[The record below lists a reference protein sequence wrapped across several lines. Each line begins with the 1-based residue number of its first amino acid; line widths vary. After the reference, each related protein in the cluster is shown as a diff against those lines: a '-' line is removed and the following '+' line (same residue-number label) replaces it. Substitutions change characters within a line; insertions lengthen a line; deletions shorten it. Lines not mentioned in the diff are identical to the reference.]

1 MKPHVVLSGVL
12 RVQVC
17 RWGVAS
23 ALVGVSLSPGWGQ
36 AAGRLPSLP
45 GAEVQVTSARIIDYE
60 FDWGRDGVDCPTC
73 NGGDGNSRLVFSD
86 ALYNLWVAHVDPIT
100 GDFIPADGK
109 GVLVDTMAA
118 FATDFGN
125 GPEWALSQLGSQL
138 FYTKYSVPTVP
149 PTPVDPQTAE
159 LAVAS
164 QSEGAWIPVA
174 LNYGDKKQSPLATQ
188 DVGDA
193 VPLLQYQDLAK
204 VNTYWR
210 VLDAPITQTKVPVKG
225 YNAGSRRW
233 VPGTHKMI
241 LSARGQQGTAA
252 SGFRAVFLY
261 DTDTDALEQITN
273 EAANNQGAMMWRAPE
288 YGGDFV
294 FFTVRDG
301 QQLVVYRQVSNGDGS
316 SSWVVISTVVM
327 PAATPYVW
335 SPEYFIHNGKSYIF
349 FQMNTTSDSS
359 DMTQPSRIG
368 MVGILP
374 ENASLVDLTPANAP
388 DRVRMDPEY
397 FITTQ
402 GPYIYYNRYKPQTD
416 TKPFIGEGVWRVDTQ
431 LGPPV
436 VALQRR

>member
-1 MKPHVVLSGVL
+1 MQRSPSRAASSRRQL
-12 RVQVC
+12 C
-17 RWGVAS
+17 CWGLAS
-23 ALVGVSLSPGWGQ
+23 MLIGGAFGPAPAWAG
-36 AAGRLPSLP
+36 GRLPSLP
-45 GAEVQVTSARIIDYE
+45 GAEVQVTAARIIDYE
-60 FDWGRDGVDCPTC
+60 FDWGRDGVDCPAC
-73 NGGDGNSRLVFSD
+73 NGGDGNSRLAFTD
-86 ALYNLWVAHVDPIT
+86 AFYNLWVAHVDALT
-100 GDFIPADGK
+100 GDFVPADGK
-109 GVLVDTMAA
+109 GILVDTMAA

-125 GPEWALSQLGSQL
+125 GPEWGLSQLGSQL
-138 FYTKYSVPTVP
+138 VYTKYSVATVP
-149 PTPVDPQTAE
+149 PTPADPQTAE

-164 QSEGAWIPVA
+164 QSGGVWVPSV
-174 LNYGDKKQSPLATQ
+174 LDHGDKKQSPLATQ
-188 DVGDA
+188 DAGDA
-193 VPLLQYQDLAK
+193 IPLLQYQDVAK

-210 VLDAPITQTKVPVKG
+210 WLDAPLSQTKVPVKG

-241 LSARGQQGTAA
+241 LSARGLQGTMA
-252 SGFRAVFLY
+252 SGFRSVFLY
-261 DTDTDALEQITN
+261 DTETGALDQITN

-301 QQLVVYRQVSNGDGS
+301 QQLVIYRQVSNADGS
-316 SSWVVISTVVM
+316 SNWVAISTVSM

-335 SPEYFIHNGKSYIF
+335 SPEYFVHNGRSYIF
-349 FQMNTTSDSS
+349 FQMNPTSDSS

-374 ENASLVDLTPANAP
+374 ENAALVDLTPANAP

-397 FITTQ
+397 FITAQ
-402 GPYIYYNRYKPQTD
+402 GPLIYYNRYKPQTD

-436 VALQRR
+436 ASLQRR

>member
-1 MKPHVVLSGVL
+1 MQPCPDLAAP
-12 RVQVC
+12 
-17 RWGVAS
+17 WGVAVRRWGLVS
-23 ALVGVSLSPGWGQ
+23 AMAWALMAPAEGG
-36 AAGRLPSLP
+36 AAGRQVALP
-45 GAEVQVTSARIIDYE
+45 GAEVQVTPARIIDYE
-60 FDWGRDGVDCPTC
+60 FDWGRDGVNCPTC
-73 NGGDGNSRLVFSD
+73 NDGDGNSRLAFTD
-86 ALYNLWVAHVDPIT
+86 AFYNLWVAHVDPTT
-100 GDFIPADGK
+100 GAFIPADGK

-138 FYTKYSVPTVP
+138 VYTKYSVATVP
-149 PTPVDPQTAE
+149 PTPADPQTAE

-164 QSEGAWIPVA
+164 QSGGVWAPVA
-174 LNYGDKKQSPLATQ
+174 LDNGDKKQSPLGTQ
-188 DVGDA
+188 DASDA

-204 VNTYWR
+204 VNTFWR
-210 VLDAPITQTKVPVKG
+210 VLNVPQSQVKVPVKG

-241 LSARGQQGTAA
+241 LSARGLQGTLAN
-252 SGFRAVFLY
+252 GFRAVFLY
-261 DTDTDALEQITN
+261 DADTGALEQITN

-316 SSWVVISTVVM
+316 SSWVVISTVAM

-374 ENASLVDLTPANAP
+374 ENAALVDLTPANAP

-402 GPYIYYNRYKPQTD
+402 GPFIYYNRYKPQTD
-416 TKPFIGEGVWRVDTQ
+416 TKPFVGEGVWRVDTQ

-436 VALQRR
+436 VSLQRR

>member
-1 MKPHVVLSGVL
+1 MQPCPDLAAPWGLAV
-12 RVQVC
+12 R
-17 RWGVAS
+17 RWGLVS
-23 ALVGVSLSPGWGQ
+23 AMAWALMAPVGVG
-36 AAGRLPSLP
+36 AAGRLVAVP
-45 GAEVQVTSARIIDYE
+45 GAEVQVTPARIIDYE
-60 FDWGRDGVDCPTC
+60 FDWGRDGVNCPTC
-73 NGGDGNSRLVFSD
+73 NGGDGNARLAFTD
-86 ALYNLWVAHVDPIT
+86 AFYNLWVAHVDPTT
-100 GDFIPADGK
+100 GAFIPADGK

-138 FYTKYSVPTVP
+138 VYTKYSVATVP
-149 PTPVDPQTAE
+149 PTPAEPQTAE

-164 QSEGAWIPVA
+164 QSGGVWAPVA
-174 LNYGDKKQSPLATQ
+174 LDNGDKKQSPLGTQ
-188 DVGDA
+188 DASDA

-204 VNTYWR
+204 VNTFWR
-210 VLDAPITQTKVPVKG
+210 VLNVPHSQVKVPVKG

-241 LSARGQQGTAA
+241 LSARGLQGTLAN
-252 SGFRAVFLY
+252 GFRAVFLY
-261 DTDTDALEQITN
+261 DADTGALEQITN

-301 QQLVVYRQVSNGDGS
+301 QQLVVYRQISNGDGS
-316 SSWVVISTVVM
+316 SSWGVISTVAM

-335 SPEYFIHNGKSYIF
+335 SPEYFVHNGKSYIF

-374 ENASLVDLTPANAP
+374 ENAALVDLTPTNAP

-402 GPYIYYNRYKPQTD
+402 GPFIYYNRYKPQTD

-436 VALQRR
+436 VSLQRR

>member
-1 MKPHVVLSGVL
+1 MQPCPDLAAPWGLAV
-12 RVQVC
+12 R
-17 RWGVAS
+17 RWGLAS
-23 ALVGVSLSPGWGQ
+23 AMAWALMAPAGAG
-36 AAGRLPSLP
+36 AAGRPVAIP
-45 GAEVQVTSARIIDYE
+45 GTEVQVTPARIIDYE
-60 FDWGRDGVDCPTC
+60 FDWGRDGVNCPTC
-73 NGGDGNSRLVFSD
+73 NGGDGNSRLAFTD
-86 ALYNLWVAHVDPIT
+86 AFYNLWVAHVDPTT
-100 GDFIPADGK
+100 GAFIPADGK

-138 FYTKYSVPTVP
+138 VYTKYSVATVP
-149 PTPVDPQTAE
+149 PTPADPQTAE

-164 QSEGAWIPVA
+164 QSGGVWAPVA
-174 LNYGDKKQSPLATQ
+174 LDNGDKKQSPLGTQ
-188 DVGDA
+188 DASDA

-204 VNTYWR
+204 VNTFWR
-210 VLDAPITQTKVPVKG
+210 VLNVPQSQVKVPVKG

-241 LSARGQQGTAA
+241 LSARGLQGTLAN
-252 SGFRAVFLY
+252 GFRAVFLY
-261 DTDTDALEQITN
+261 DADTGALEQITN

-316 SSWVVISTVVM
+316 SSWVVISTVAM

-374 ENASLVDLTPANAP
+374 ENAALVDLTPANAP

-402 GPYIYYNRYKPQTD
+402 GPFIYYNRYKPQTD

-436 VALQRR
+436 TSLLRR

>member
-1 MKPHVVLSGVL
+1 MQPCPDLAASWGLAV
-12 RVQVC
+12 R
-17 RWGVAS
+17 RWGLAS
-23 ALVGVSLSPGWGQ
+23 AMAWALMAPAGVE
-36 AAGRLPSLP
+36 AAGRPVAIP
-45 GAEVQVTSARIIDYE
+45 GTEVQVTPARIIDYE
-60 FDWGRDGVDCPTC
+60 FDWGRDGVNCPTC
-73 NGGDGNSRLVFSD
+73 NGGDGNSRLAFTD
-86 ALYNLWVAHVDPIT
+86 AFYNLWVAHVDPTT
-100 GDFIPADGK
+100 GAFIPADGK

-138 FYTKYSVPTVP
+138 VYTKYSVATVP
-149 PTPVDPQTAE
+149 PTPADPQTAE

-164 QSEGAWIPVA
+164 QSGGVWAPVA
-174 LNYGDKKQSPLATQ
+174 LDNGDKKQSPLGTQ
-188 DVGDA
+188 DASDA

-204 VNTYWR
+204 VNTFWR
-210 VLDAPITQTKVPVKG
+210 VLNVPQSQVKVPVKG

-241 LSARGQQGTAA
+241 LSARGLQGTLAN
-252 SGFRAVFLY
+252 GFRAVFLY
-261 DTDTDALEQITN
+261 DADTGALEQITN

-316 SSWVVISTVVM
+316 SSWVVISTVAM

-374 ENASLVDLTPANAP
+374 ENAALVDLTPANAP

-402 GPYIYYNRYKPQTD
+402 GPFIYYNRYKPQTD

-436 VALQRR
+436 TSLLRR

>member
-1 MKPHVVLSGVL
+1 MQPCPDLAASWGLAV
-12 RVQVC
+12 R
-17 RWGVAS
+17 RWGLAS
-23 ALVGVSLSPGWGQ
+23 AMAWALMAPAGAG
-36 AAGRLPSLP
+36 AAGRPVAIP
-45 GAEVQVTSARIIDYE
+45 GTEVQVTPARIIDYE
-60 FDWGRDGVDCPTC
+60 FDWGRDGVNCPTC
-73 NGGDGNSRLVFSD
+73 NGGDGNSRLAFTD
-86 ALYNLWVAHVDPIT
+86 AFYNLWVAHVDPTT
-100 GDFIPADGK
+100 GAFIPADGK

-138 FYTKYSVPTVP
+138 VYTKYSVATVP
-149 PTPVDPQTAE
+149 PTPADPQTAE

-164 QSEGAWIPVA
+164 QSGGVWAPVA
-174 LNYGDKKQSPLATQ
+174 LDNGDKKQSPLGTQ
-188 DVGDA
+188 DASDA

-204 VNTYWR
+204 VNTFWR
-210 VLDAPITQTKVPVKG
+210 VLNVPQSQVKVPVKG

-241 LSARGQQGTAA
+241 LSARGLQGTLAN
-252 SGFRAVFLY
+252 GFRAVFLY
-261 DTDTDALEQITN
+261 DADTGALEQITN

-316 SSWVVISTVVM
+316 SSWVVISTVAM

-374 ENASLVDLTPANAP
+374 ENAALVDLTPANAP

-402 GPYIYYNRYKPQTD
+402 GPFIYYNRYKPQTD

-436 VALQRR
+436 TSLLRR